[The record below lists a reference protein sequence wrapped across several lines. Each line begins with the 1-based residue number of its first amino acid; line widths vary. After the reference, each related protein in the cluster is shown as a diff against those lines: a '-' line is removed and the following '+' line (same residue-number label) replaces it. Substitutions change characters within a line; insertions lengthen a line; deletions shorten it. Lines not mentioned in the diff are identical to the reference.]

1 MLVPFFGFEVEPL
14 GAQSLFNIGPLAI
27 TNTILTGILA
37 AVLVVL
43 VLGFAAR
50 ASQLWP
56 KSKLAFYVE
65 SLIEAALDLITELFG
80 DRKMARRFFPLLIT
94 LFIFIL
100 ISNFTGLLPGIG
112 SLTYHNESLFR
123 AWTTDLNSTAALA
136 VLTMVIVQVH
146 AVRTIGAKGYFQ
158 HFFTHQPWKPLN
170 LFVGFLDVFGEIMR
184 LVTLALRL
192 FGVIYGGEALLFA
205 IAAVAGNFGWATM
218 LPIMFLEIFFC
229 FVQAYLFMM
238 LSASY
243 LVMST
248 SMHDKEETEETLNTV
263 AEAAKA

>member
-1 MLVPFFGFEVEPL
+1 MLPFFGFEVEPL
-14 GAQSLFNIGPLAI
+14 GAQPLFNIGPLAI
-27 TNTILTGILA
+27 TNTILTGIIIGGLLA
-37 AVLVVL
+37 FVL
-43 VLGFAAR
+43 FMAAR

-56 KSKLAFYVE
+56 KNKLSFYVE
-65 SLIEAALDLITELFG
+65 SVVELMRDMVGELFANQKMT
-80 DRKMARRFFPLLIT
+80 DRYFPFLISLF
-94 LFIFIL
+94 LFIL
-100 ISNFTGLLPGIG
+100 ACNLTGILPGIETL
-112 SLTYHNESLFR
+112 SYHHTSLFR

-136 VLTMVIVQVH
+136 VLTMAVVEVH
-146 AVRTIGAKGYFQ
+146 AVRSIGAKGYFK

-205 IAAVAGNFGWATM
+205 IGSVGGNLGWLTM

-238 LSASY
+238 LSSSY

-248 SMHDKEETEETLNTV
+248 SMHDQEHEERV
-263 AEAAKA
+263 EARPAVGAA